1 MALNFMSELPQEVIL
16 NISECFSTKDR
27 ALCSLVCKTWKA
39 SFQESMHYDLTLNL
53 GSYTDRQPLK
63 HIQIYTLAQQINS
76 FYSENSDV
84 LNKLLLE
91 MCSPRLSK
99 SLNGLC
105 VLYQEV
111 INIPTLLIERKDAFS
126 NLGHLQIP
134 CRFEPFML
142 DGLLGNKII
151 LTLALSKVNVA
162 FNCNAM
168 KSIKRSSPQSFT
180 VIGSLIT
187 LDVLRYLSFQC
198 RVLNELRLVRTKVS
212 G

>member
-105 VLYQEV
+105 KEK
-111 INIPTLLIERKDAFS
+111 THFS